1 MSEAVESLNC
11 AARVELLNRSKTLPE
26 GNASTIQQGRR
37 PAQRFNSEA
46 FNRAAGPLNGAA
58 GTTQR
63 EILF

>member
-11 AARVELLNRSKTLPE
+11 AARAESLNCLKTLPE
-26 GNASTIQQGRR
+26 RSDSTIQQGRR

-58 GTTQR
+58 GTIQR